1 MDFKQKH
8 FRKVPKKVTAKV
20 NSFKSD
26 TILVSV
32 ETTLSKELLVKF
44 RSSSLFATSQ
54 DQTDEL
60 GDFLFLPPKNVGTYS
75 KRNIEGRSITLR
87 NMPKVTK
94 SWTIEGPNFGDYTK
108 GTHTVVHSKLVFPK
122 KTEFPKNILLSFK
135 IIKRVD
141 NNFRCK
147 VLIDVPLNRTDSTFN
162 QDLLFFINLLQENLH
177 EIDVISTNTDENLNT
192 VDVDWE
198 LLPVG
203 TSDIK
208 KIISSKVK
216 PSFQNEKD
224 TQDRIDFFADNSFH
238 VKSYINGKNS
248 FNRYFGMILTNQYVI
263 LEDFHYGNALYIF
276 KKDWETFSQKSR
288 LDLIHLDDT
297 SIERVIHNKNWKNR
311 VNDILKS

>member
-75 KRNIEGRSITLR
+75 KRNIEGRSIALR

>member
-1 MDFKQKH
+1 MNFKQKH
-8 FRKVPKKVTAKV
+8 FRKVPKKVTAKI

-26 TILVSV
+26 TILVSI
-32 ETTLSKELLVKF
+32 ETTLSKESLAKF
-44 RSSSLFATSQ
+44 RSSSLLNTSQ
-54 DQTDEL
+54 YKTNEL
-60 GDFLFLPPKNVGTYS
+60 EDFSFLPPATVGTYS
-75 KRNIEGRSITLR
+75 RRNIEGRSITLR
-87 NMPKVTK
+87 NKPKVQK
-94 SWTIEGPNFGDYTK
+94 SWTIEGPNFGDYSK
-108 GTHTVVHSKLVFPK
+108 GTHTVVHSKLVFPQ

-135 IIKRVD
+135 NIKRVD

-177 EIDVISTNTDENLNT
+177 EIDVISTNTNENVDT

-224 TQDRIDFFADNSFH
+224 TQDRINFFADNSFH